1 LSPHPEN
8 PGDPSPPHRRETPID
23 EAVLEGLC
31 HLHREGRPDIAKTVV
46 MLFLE
51 SAPVA
56 LADLE
61 QGAARNDPGLLCRA
75 SHILWSS
82 AAAVG
87 AVVLST
93 RCKDLEATARSGS
106 VPDAAV
112 RIRAIVRLYGEAEG
126 ALRAWCAGRE

>member
-1 LSPHPEN
+1 MSLHPEN
-8 PGDPSPPHRRETPID
+8 PGDPSPPHRREAPID
-23 EAVLEGLC
+23 EVVLEGLC

-51 SAPVA
+51 STPAV
-56 LADLE
+56 LEDLE
-61 QGAARNDPGLLCRA
+61 QGAARNEADLLRRA

-87 AVVLST
+87 AVVLSA
-93 RCKDLEATARSGS
+93 RCKDLEAMARSGS
-106 VPDAAV
+106 VPGAAV
-112 RIRAIVRLYGEAEG
+112 RIRAIVSLYGEAEG